1 VKKRLL
7 KVAITTALAVAFA
20 APAFANPFT
29 DVPANHWAY
38 DAVTKLA
45 QAGIIDGYNDGTF
58 RGDKT
63 MTRYE
68 VAQIVAKA
76 MNKNLNSDQKAV
88 VDKLAQEYAGEL
100 NDLGVKVDEMQG
112 QMDNMVKFSGDARIR
127 YYNADNSAA
136 IGSGDRTE
144 YRVRLG
150 ATAKINDDTSLYAR
164 IGSGSNALWD
174 GAAATAPTPP
184 NSSTGNIAASI
195 ENAYVSTKIIGINSK
210 IGRQDY
216 DLGRGMLAG
225 SGSTAIMNGIT
236 MRGES
241 VMAFA
246 GKELKDDTTYGDAYG
261 GQATFML
268 GAPVT
273 VDALRLGDQN
283 YYAASTAFDLL
294 PGLRLS
300 GEYGR
305 NDSNKASAYQVKAG
319 IGSTGLSVAY
329 NDIEQGSLPFES
341 AFNLKAKGP
350 AVLSDFYALSTDGTT
365 HAKGMEYQY
374 NKDVAKN
381 TNLDILYQD
390 IKDHGKNLRATAS
403 VKF

>member
-1 VKKRLL
+1 MKKRLL
-7 KVAITTALAVAFA
+7 KIAITTALAVAFA

-29 DVPANHWAY
+29 DVPNKHWAY

-68 VAQIVAKA
+68 MAQIVAKA
-76 MNKNLNSDQKAV
+76 MSKNLNNDQKAV

-100 NDLGVKVDEMQG
+100 NTLGVKVDEMQN
-112 QMDNMVKFSGDARIR
+112 QMDNMVKFSGDARVR
-127 YYNADNSAA
+127 YYNADNND
-136 IGSGDRTE
+136 GSFGDRTE

-174 GAAATAPTPP
+174 GAAASTPTLTNVNSTSGSIAP
-184 NSSTGNIAASI
+184 AI
-195 ENAYVSTKIIGINSK
+195 ENAYVSTKLIGINSK

-225 SGSTAIMNGIT
+225 PASNAIMNGIT

-246 GKELKDDTTYGDAYG
+246 GKELKNDTSYGDAYG
-261 GQATFML
+261 GQVTFML

-283 YYAASTAFDLL
+283 YYAASTAIDLL
-294 PGLRLS
+294 PGLRLA

-305 NDSNKASAYQVKAG
+305 NDSNKAHAYQVKAG

-329 NDIEQGSLPFES
+329 NDIEQGALPFES

-350 AVLSDFYALSTDGTT
+350 SQLSDFYALSTTS
-365 HAKGMEYQY
+365 HVKGMEYQY
-374 NKDVAKN
+374 NKDIAKN
-381 TNLDILYQD
+381 TNLDVMYQD
-390 IKDHGKNLRATAS
+390 IKDHGKNIRATAS